1 VIEIGLFF
9 TPILTFPRRGG
20 RDFRSFWTGTRL
32 GSMRC
37 ARLPVLVGVCVVIL
51 ASCGFHLR
59 GSTTL
64 PADVYRMHVEAPNPR
79 LEEDL
84 EFELQTAGAVI
95 TPERDDAEAILA
107 ATSETFNRRVIAVDA
122 ETGRNREFEV
132 AYTIDFKVTRADG
145 TVLLKPQNVN
155 LLRTLVLNEDQLLG
169 ALTEEQTLQK
179 EMRADAV
186 RQILQRMQ
194 TTLTK

>member
-1 VIEIGLFF
+1 M
-9 TPILTFPRRGG
+9 RR
-20 RDFRSFWTGTRL
+20 
-32 GSMRC
+32 
-37 ARLPVLVGVCVVIL
+37 ARLPALLGAFVAIL

-59 GSTTL
+59 GSTPL
-64 PADVYRMHVEAPNPR
+64 PADVYRMSVEAPNPR
-79 LEEDL
+79 LEQDL

-95 TPERDDAEAILA
+95 TPEREDAEAILV

-122 ETGRNREFEV
+122 DTGRNREFEV
-132 AYTIDFKVTRADG
+132 AYTINFKVTRADG

-155 LLRTLVLNEDQLLG
+155 LHRTLVLNEDQLLG
-169 ALTEEQTLQK
+169 ALSEEQTLK
-179 EMRADAV
+179 REMRSDAV

>member
-1 VIEIGLFF
+1 
-9 TPILTFPRRGG
+9 
-20 RDFRSFWTGTRL
+20 
-32 GSMRC
+32 MRC

-59 GSTTL
+59 DSTTL
-64 PADVYRMHVEAPNPR
+64 PADVHRMHVEAPNPR
-79 LEEDL
+79 LAEDL

-107 ATSETFNRRVIAVDA
+107 ATSERFNRRVIAVDA

-132 AYTIDFKVTRADG
+132 AYTIDFTVTRADG

-179 EMRADAV
+179 EMRTDAV